1 MGYFTRMADHAF
13 KTSPTGERWFC
24 LHGLGSRPYV
34 IPDAATEQRLYKKHL
49 WTLRVFWG
57 GYLVDLFL
65 PEILKPAHV
74 SKWWVWWLIG
84 FGALLAL
91 YWLGR
96 KLLMASDLRDLRR
109 PEKRLTPSVLYRLV
123 AKKRG
128 WTVLILTLVLSLGFL
143 SGAIANLTTGTG
155 TGLVLGIVGTVLFG
169 FLAFV
174 SGYTIYLKLTNSRRN

>member
-65 PEILKPAHV
+65 LENP
-74 SKWWVWWLIG
+74 
-84 FGALLAL
+84 
-91 YWLGR
+91 
-96 KLLMASDLRDLRR
+96 
-109 PEKRLTPSVLYRLV
+109 
-123 AKKRG
+123 
-128 WTVLILTLVLSLGFL
+128 
-143 SGAIANLTTGTG
+143 
-155 TGLVLGIVGTVLFG
+155 
-169 FLAFV
+169 
-174 SGYTIYLKLTNSRRN
+174 